1 MPMWYNLFEAI
12 YMEEYIMS
20 IKLVMNR
27 GNELVFDIDKIA
39 KILCAG
45 IHPINVTMSEKE
57 RQTYHFYIRIM
68 AELGWPAYNDGDVD
82 FHKHIV
88 DLVETEEYEKVE
100 DAIYNHYDAVYI
112 KEFQEFLE
120 DAPLINSERLP
131 ILREAFTLYSLGY
144 YYGSVTLL
152 ISQIGGIAKDIER
165 ELLNKG
171 VCFDSDN
178 EKLLDS
184 RYRVSR
190 PSEKAKVIIALLE
203 SSKFN
208 DEEGEHSY
216 SIGYFRSIVFN
227 EKLKGDDLL
236 HHTSRHMVFHGDQLT
251 FGTKEQALKLILCIV
266 LIRFV
271 CSFNSKTSN

>member
-1 MPMWYNLFEAI
+1 
-12 YMEEYIMS
+12 MS

-39 KILCAG
+39 RILCAG

-68 AELGWPAYNDGDVD
+68 AELGWPAYNDGDLD

-88 DLVETEEYEKVE
+88 NLVETEQYEKVE
-100 DAIYNHYDAVYI
+100 EAIYDHYDTVYI
-112 KEFQEFLE
+112 KELQELLE
-120 DAPLINSERLP
+120 DAPLINGERLP
-131 ILREAFTLYSLGY
+131 ILKEAFTLYSLGY

-152 ISQIGGIAKDIER
+152 TSQIGGIAKDIER
-165 ELLNKG
+165 ELMKKG
-171 VCFDSDN
+171 ICFDSDN

-184 RYRVSR
+184 RYRVSKS
-190 PSEKAKVIIALLE
+190 SEKANVIIALLE

-208 DEEGEHSY
+208 DEEREYSY
-216 SIGYFRSIVFN
+216 SIGYFRSIFFN

-251 FGTKEQALKLILCIV
+251 FGTKEQALKLILCIDILYCVADV
-266 LIRFV
+266 LYKELIE
-271 CSFNSKTSN
+271 CE